1 MTRIQLA
8 DLLLRSGLT
17 TQDRVQAALADLRQA
32 ATPGR
37 FIAALVD
44 GGYVDEVALTQML
57 SRELSIPW
65 VSLDMPEVPQTVLSL
80 VPRDTAERFSLVPVY
95 IRREQSGPPTLFVA
109 MDDPT
114 WEEALYTVSVM
125 SSMPIRP
132 LLAPRS
138 QVRAALQRWYAPR
151 GEDMRPTCPSIPIA
165 DNDDEEFIHVEYASD
180 LPLRASNA

>member
-8 DLLLRSGLT
+8 DLLLRTGLI
-17 TQDRVQAALADLRQA
+17 TQDRVQAALSDLRQA
-32 ATPGR
+32 PVPGR
-37 FIAALVD
+37 FTAALVD
-44 GGYVDEVALTQML
+44 GGYIDDTTLTRVL

-65 VSLDMPEVPQTVLSL
+65 VSLDMPEAPQAVLSL
-80 VPRDTAERFSLVPVY
+80 VPRDTAERYSLVPVY

-125 SSMPIRP
+125 ASMPVRP
-132 LLAPRS
+132 LIAPRS
-138 QVRAALQRWYAPR
+138 QVRSAFQRWYAPR
-151 GEDMRPTCPSIPIA
+151 SDDSRPTCPSIPIA
-165 DNDDEEFIHVEYASD
+165 DNDDEELIHVEYASE